1 MTARSIRSPGF
12 QELVNVI
19 KRLRSRLRE
28 NPETMSPDDY
38 RKVMAATEEI
48 LELLNYSDVADA
60 LMQAETE
67 IMSDPVLSVKW
78 QASRSQP

>member
-1 MTARSIRSPGF
+1 MTARSIRSPAF
-12 QELVNVI
+12 QELINVI

>member
-12 QELVNVI
+12 QELINVI